1 MGENGSN
8 GDNLRTRTIVPLTM
22 NNNLKHEIMWWMS
35 RLTIMLTSLFL
46 SMSLAAQ
53 AYAAEIQMGY
63 EGNLVFE
70 PNELTVNAG
79 ETVTFINNA
88 LPPHNIIVD
97 GRADLS
103 RESLMFSPGDTQEI
117 VFADAGDFNFKCA
130 PHEGAGMKGVIHVN

>member
-1 MGENGSN
+1 MTT
-8 GDNLRTRTIVPLTM
+8 LIIRH
-22 NNNLKHEIMWWMS
+22 KHEIMWWMS
-35 RLTIMLTSLFL
+35 RLTIMLTALFL
-46 SMSLAAQ
+46 SFSLAQQ

-79 ETVTFINNA
+79 DTVTFVNNA

-103 RESLMFSPGDTQEI
+103 RESLMFSPGETQEI

-130 PHEGAGMKGVIHVN
+130 PHEGAGMKGVIHVK

>member
-1 MGENGSN
+1 MK
-8 GDNLRTRTIVPLTM
+8 

-35 RLTIMLTSLFL
+35 RLTIMMTSLFL
-46 SMSLAAQ
+46 SMTLAAQ

-70 PNELTVNAG
+70 PNEVTVNAG
-79 ETVTFINNA
+79 DTVTFVNNA

-103 RESLMFSPGDTQEI
+103 RESLMFSPGETQEI

-130 PHEGAGMKGVIHVN
+130 PHEGAGMKGVIHVQ

>member
-1 MGENGSN
+1 MTT
-8 GDNLRTRTIVPLTM
+8 LIIRH
-22 NNNLKHEIMWWMS
+22 KHEIMWWMS
-35 RLTIMLTSLFL
+35 RLTIMLTALFL
-46 SMSLAAQ
+46 SFSLAQQ

-70 PNELTVNAG
+70 PNEVTVNAG
-79 ETVTFINNA
+79 ETVTFVNNA

-103 RESLMFSPGDTQEI
+103 RESLMFSPGETQEI

-130 PHEGAGMKGVIHVN
+130 PHEGAGMKGVIHVQ

>member
-1 MGENGSN
+1 
-8 GDNLRTRTIVPLTM
+8 
-22 NNNLKHEIMWWMS
+22 MS

-46 SMSLAAQ
+46 SMTLAAK
-53 AYAAEIQMGY
+53 AYAVDIQMGY

-70 PNELTVNAG
+70 PNEVTVNAG

-103 RESLMFSPGDTQEI
+103 RESLMFSPGETQEI

-130 PHEGAGMKGVIHVN
+130 PHEGAGMKGVIHVE

>member
-1 MGENGSN
+1 MK
-8 GDNLRTRTIVPLTM
+8 

-35 RLTIMLTSLFL
+35 RLTIMMTSLFL
-46 SMSLAAQ
+46 SMTLAAQ
-53 AYAAEIQMGY
+53 AYAADIQMGY

-70 PNELTVNAG
+70 PNEVTVNAG

-103 RESLMFSPGDTQEI
+103 RESLMFSPGETQEI
-117 VFADAGDFNFKCA
+117 VFADTGDFNFKCA
-130 PHEGAGMKGVIHVN
+130 PHEGAGMKGIIHVK

>member
-1 MGENGSN
+1 MS
-8 GDNLRTRTIVPLTM
+8 TLTKY
-22 NNNLKHEIMWWMS
+22 KHEIMWWMS

-46 SMSLAAQ
+46 SFTLAST

-103 RESLMFSPGDTQEI
+103 RESLMFSPGETQEI
-117 VFADAGDFNFKCA
+117 VFADTGDFNFKCA
-130 PHEGAGMKGVIHVN
+130 PHEGAGMKGVIHVQ